1 MHRRG
6 VRVALLLLL
15 LAGTVAAAL
24 ILFELER
31 RSVSSIVTATRGLD
45 SATHSQ
51 LWAELGPVF
60 QMRWITVGVA
70 AALLLCGVIA
80 LTPRTSIPVTPVE
93 PAETVAADPEP
104 RASTTTVE
112 PIQIA
117 RGIDLTMLAG
127 LCTDLARLTTP
138 DALPQLLERST
149 RALNASGLVL
159 WVGIGD
165 RLVPVMGHGYS
176 PQVMSRLQPALRT
189 DDTAAAAAWRTA
201 EPTIVTGADGSNG
214 AIAVPLLGVNGC
226 VGVLAFEMGQGRE
239 HDSES
244 HAAAALIAAQLATA
258 IPAQAAES
266 STDSPQ
272 DSVSDPGS
280 ATKVQ
285 TA

>member
-6 VRVALLLLL
+6 VRVALLFLL
-15 LAGTVAAAL
+15 LASTVASAF
-24 ILFELER
+24 ILLELDR

-45 SATHSQ
+45 STTHSQ

-80 LTPRTSIPVTPVE
+80 LTPRKSVPVTPVE
-93 PAETVAADPEP
+93 PAATVADPEP
-104 RASTTTVE
+104 LATTTTVE
-112 PIQIA
+112 PVQIA
-117 RGIDLTMLAG
+117 RGIDLTVVAG

-138 DALPQLLERST
+138 DALPQLLERSA

-159 WVGIGD
+159 WVGVGD
-165 RLVPVMGHGYS
+165 RLVPVMGHGYP

-201 EPTIVTGADGSNG
+201 EPTIVTGTDGSNG
-214 AIAVPLLGVNGC
+214 AIAAPLLGVNGC
-226 VGVLAFEMGQGRE
+226 VGVLAFEMDRGRE
-239 HDSES
+239 HDSEAL
-244 HAAAALIAAQLATA
+244 AAAALIAAQLATA
-258 IPAQAAES
+258 IPAPAAES

-272 DSVSDPGS
+272 DSVPDPGA
-280 ATKVQ
+280 ATQVQ